1 MKYTYEV
8 MINTDFPHAEC
19 ELVLDITGR
28 FIFKSSTVFLCVC
41 VSVCWGGVLLVC
53 GAYLLLA
60 SCLFLSS
67 YSPFLCSCLSIS
79 QDNQPFFLLKT
90 RKHICVPV

>member
-28 FIFKSSTVFLCVC
+28 FIFKSSTVFFMCVC
-41 VSVCWGGVLLVC
+41 ECVLGGCLVSMWSLSAPCLLPFS
-53 GAYLLLA
+53 LLLF
-60 SCLFLSS
+60 SLS
-67 YSPFLCSCLSIS
+67 LLLSIHFPRQS
-79 QDNQPFFLLKT
+79 AFF
-90 RKHICVPV
+90 PS

>member
-41 VSVCWGGVLLVC
+41 V
-53 GAYLLLA
+53 
-60 SCLFLSS
+60 
-67 YSPFLCSCLSIS
+67 
-79 QDNQPFFLLKT
+79 
-90 RKHICVPV
+90 